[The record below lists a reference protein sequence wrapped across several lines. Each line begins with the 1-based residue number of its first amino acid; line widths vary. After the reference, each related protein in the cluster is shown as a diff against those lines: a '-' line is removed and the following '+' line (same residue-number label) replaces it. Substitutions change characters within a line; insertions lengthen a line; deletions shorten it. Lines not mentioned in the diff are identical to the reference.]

1 MVIEIEFIRLAEQRR
16 RALGLTIEQLAARV
30 GISDRLYQYY
40 LAGAAQPTLGT
51 AMRIAAVLQ
60 IDLNALRDL
69 QAPDEFGNYHKPGRE
84 EKKEA
89 VALLK

>member
-16 RALGLTIEQLAARV
+16 RALGLTIEQFATRV
-30 GISDRLYQYY
+30 EISDRIYQYY

-69 QAPDEFGNYHKPGRE
+69 QVPDDFGNYHKPGKE
-84 EKKEA
+84 EKEEA
-89 VALLK
+89 VASLK